1 MKPGNILCEIAGSDQ
16 AEGTASSVEPVLC
29 LAGMPLEASE
39 FERLLERAA
48 EILSL
53 ESEWLR
59 KAIH

>member
-16 AEGTASSVEPVLC
+16 AEGTASSVEPVFYP
-29 LAGMPLEASE
+29 AGTRLEASE

-53 ESEWLR
+53 R
-59 KAIH
+59 KQIAA